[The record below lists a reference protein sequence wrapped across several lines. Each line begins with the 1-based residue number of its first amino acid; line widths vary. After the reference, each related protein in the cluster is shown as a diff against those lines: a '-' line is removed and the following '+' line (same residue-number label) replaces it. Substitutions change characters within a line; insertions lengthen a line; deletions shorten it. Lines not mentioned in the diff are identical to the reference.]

1 MNLAIV
7 RTANG
12 ALDIRG
18 YNVQEIGLAKGLI
31 KLGFNVDL
39 YSTFKDITAEKTL
52 LKQGDFSINLIPIK
66 GMAFK
71 QVTFY
76 PGLLKRLSCKNYDV
90 VQIHDDS
97 QLMGPIIAAKAKKRG
112 IKTVLYQG
120 MYTNYRG
127 AGRIYQ
133 SLFDRLL
140 KKKLQNNIDVIFAKT
155 TKAKQYLEKKG
166 FAGISLLPVGLD
178 FKEQYAYADQA
189 SLDHFTKA
197 FDNTFLYLGKLEPR
211 RDLTF
216 VLNVFKELVHSKNK
230 NLGFVIV
237 GKGPDA
243 LKLRQL
249 VNVYDLKD
257 RVLFIEHVANN
268 QIAQIYKS
276 CDLFI
281 LPSHYEIY
289 GMVVLEALHN
299 GLPVVSTKTAGPI
312 DILKEDYLGSLVDFN
327 LEKWVISLSDLLE
340 SNFLTKVYALR
351 REQFIVNN
359 YNWDKI
365 AKNYFENL

>member
-1 MNLAIV
+1 VNLAIV

-39 YSTFKDITAEKTL
+39 YSTFKDVTAEKTL

-97 QLMGPIIAAKAKKRG
+97 QLMGPFIAAEAKKQA

-120 MYTNYRG
+120 MYTNYKG
-127 AGRIYQ
+127 AGRVYQ
-133 SLFDRLL
+133 WFFDSLL

-178 FKEQYAYADQA
+178 FKDQYVYADQA

-249 VNVYDLKD
+249 VNAYDLKG
-257 RVLFIEHVANN
+257 RVLFIEQVANN
-268 QIAQIYKS
+268 QVAQIYKS

-299 GLPVVSTKTAGPI
+299 GLPVVSTKTAGPL
-312 DILKEDYLGSLVDFN
+312 DILNENYLGRLVDFDLSTWVATLDELLTSN
-327 LEKWVISLSDLLE
+327 L
-340 SNFLTKVYALR
+340 LTKEYA
-351 REQFIVNN
+351 EQRTHYVANN
-359 YNWDKI
+359 YSWDVI
-365 AKNYFENL
+365 ATSYTNML